1 MVMGYQ
7 AYAGN
12 GLLDGITTGVGL
24 RQKYDDMKRRQGLAT
39 GMRKVADGDESGWA
53 DVAENA
59 PEVYMQKKAQD
70 IQNERLKWDQE
81 HRNDITPYQQAMLG
95 LKRQE
100 LAQNELLRKAQED
113 AKKQAE
119 ADALAKQQAEEQ
131 KSLDNAQAGV
141 NALKEIAEGG
151 KLSRFQDSW
160 FNKLDKDIQREQGK
174 LSGAVAA
181 IAPRAIAKLKAAG
194 VSGVNTLGEFMT
206 YVGLPQNATS
216 EQISAAVPLIAQI
229 IGVEDPTK
237 KANEIGTPSISE
249 MSDED
254 LLKGL

>member
-81 HRNDITPYQQAMLG
+81 HRNDITPYQQAVLG

-100 LAQNELLRKAQED
+100 LAQNELTRQAKAQE
-113 AKKQAE
+113 Q
-119 ADALAKQQAEEQ
+119 ADALAKQQEEEQ
-131 KSLDNAQAGV
+131 KSLDNAQSGV
-141 NALKEIAEGG
+141 ELMQQIADRDN
-151 KLSRFQDSW
+151 LSKFQDSW
-160 FNKLDKDIQREQGK
+160 FNKWDKNIQADK
-174 LSGAVAA
+174 GALASAIAA
-181 IAPRAIAKLKAAG
+181 VAPRAIAKLKAAG

-216 EQISAAVPLIAQI
+216 AEIGAAVPMIAQI
-229 IGVEDPTK
+229 IGADAPISRKESKNDPLGIM
-237 KANEIGTPSISE
+237 E
-249 MSDED
+249 
-254 LLKGL
+254 